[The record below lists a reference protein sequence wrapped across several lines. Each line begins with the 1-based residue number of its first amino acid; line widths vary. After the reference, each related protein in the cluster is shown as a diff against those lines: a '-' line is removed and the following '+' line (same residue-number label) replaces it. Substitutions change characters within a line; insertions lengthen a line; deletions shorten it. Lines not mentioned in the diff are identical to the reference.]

1 MKKMICRLSTGVIL
15 FVGILF
21 LQSCGEGNKISEEKQ
36 AYIIPDSLMHA
47 IEIDTVSKC
56 PLLNAITLT
65 AMVDYNQDKQVNIFP
80 LVSGNVQDI
89 KVQLGDYVTSGEVLA
104 IVKSSEMAGYNNNLI
119 VAQTNINAVKKQ
131 LDATQDLYKSG
142 FASILDVTNAQVNYQ
157 QAVSQLDMAKRI
169 LKINGNDTLGNY
181 VIKSPINGFIVQK
194 NITNNISIRADNGI
208 NLFTISDLKEV
219 WVQANVY
226 EANINQIHLGDQVEV
241 KILSDSKKVFNGKID
256 KILSALDPA
265 SKVIKVRIILLN
277 PDYAL
282 KPQMYASVTVFDP
295 VHKEAL
301 CVSDKALVYDHSEY
315 FLLIYQGKGHADIRP
330 VNVLNTFGN
339 KTYLLSGVKEG
350 DRIIASQAL
359 QIYSELNN

>member
-1 MKKMICRLSTGVIL
+1 MKKMICRLSLIAL
-15 FVGILF
+15 LLMCILF
-21 LQSCGEGNKISEEKQ
+21 LQCCGEENKNNEGKQ
-36 AYIIPDSLMHA
+36 AYIIPDSLLHKL
-47 IEIDTVSKC
+47 EIDTVGNC
-56 PLLNAITLT
+56 PLLNSITLT
-65 AMVDYNQDKQVNIFP
+65 AIVDFDQDKQINIFP
-80 LVSGNVQDI
+80 LVSGIVQDI
-89 KVQLGDYVTSGEVLA
+89 KVQLGDYVTAGQVLA
-104 IVKSSEMAGYNNNLI
+104 VVKSSEMAGYNNNLI
-119 VAQTNINAVKKQ
+119 VARTNLNAAKKQ

-181 VIKSPINGFIVQK
+181 IIKSPINGFIVQK
-194 NITNNISIRADNGI
+194 NITNNIAIRADNGT

-256 KILSALDPA
+256 KILNALDPV
-265 SKVIKVRIILLN
+265 SKVIKVRIILPN
-277 PDYAL
+277 PDYIL
-282 KPQMYASVTVFDP
+282 KPQMYASVTVLDP
-295 VHKEAL
+295 GHRQAL

-315 FLLIYQGKGHADIRP
+315 YVLVYQGKGHADIRP
-330 VNVLNTFGN
+330 VNVLNTFGDR
-339 KTYLLSGVKEG
+339 TYLSSGVKEG
-350 DRIIASQAL
+350 DRIIATEAL